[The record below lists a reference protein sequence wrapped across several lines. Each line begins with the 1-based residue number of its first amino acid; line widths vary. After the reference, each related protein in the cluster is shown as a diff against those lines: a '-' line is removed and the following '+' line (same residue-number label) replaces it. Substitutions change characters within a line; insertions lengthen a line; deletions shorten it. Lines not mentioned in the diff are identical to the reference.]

1 MNKQEPPSKKSQPM
15 QNLMQSRN
23 RGYDSQGAPRDDPNP
38 SFCGAEFETDP
49 SLLIKSGII
58 DSKGVGNHLIQI
70 DNNDAEMQAFKS
82 CLSKQTE
89 NRFLGTDE
97 KTISLYAQ
105 DFDLSNTI

>member
-1 MNKQEPPSKKSQPM
+1 MNKQDPPSKKSQPM

-23 RGYDSQGAPRDDPNP
+23 RGYDSQGAPKDDPNP
-38 SFCGAEFETDP
+38 SFCGAEFETGP
-49 SLLIKSGII
+49 LLIKSGVI
-58 DSKGVGNHLIQI
+58 DCKGVGNHLIQI
-70 DNNDAEMQAFKS
+70 DNNDVEATTFKS

-105 DFDLSNTI
+105 DFDLSNTV